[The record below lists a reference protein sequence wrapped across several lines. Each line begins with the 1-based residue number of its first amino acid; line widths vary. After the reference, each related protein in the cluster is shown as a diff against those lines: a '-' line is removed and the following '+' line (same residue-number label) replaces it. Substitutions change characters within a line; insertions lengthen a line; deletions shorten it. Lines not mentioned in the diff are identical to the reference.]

1 MFPAADFFDD
11 GIGVGGPDEWFG
23 IGIGLL
29 QEAVDGGL
37 EIDDAFEDAAFEP
50 PPCQLGEEAL
60 DGVEPGGGGWGEMEM
75 KALVPFEPGANP
87 RFREG
92 RLLGCLCVA

>member
-11 GIGVGGPDEWFG
+11 GIGVGGPEKGFG
-23 IGIGLL
+23 IGIGFL

-50 PPCQLGEEAL
+50 PSCQLGKEAL
-60 DGVEPGGGGWGEMEM
+60 DCVEPGGGGRGEMEM
-75 KALVPFEPGANP
+75 EALVPFEPGANP
-87 RFREG
+87 PLSRG
-92 RLLGCLCVA
+92 QACMGL